1 MKGTGDETRCYRQW
15 IFSKPT
21 QTGSHEKNCI
31 DCLFYIM
38 LQPKKVNDVYTER
51 SNLPTSPDWHTN
63 IVRGETKLVG
73 CRAYSTEDKQTD

>member
-1 MKGTGDETRCYRQW
+1 
-15 IFSKPT
+15 
-21 QTGSHEKNCI
+21 
-31 DCLFYIM
+31 M
-38 LQPKKVNDVYTER
+38 LQPKKANDVYTER